1 MDADFAPPDL
11 DRRPLGTLARRS
23 DRAGLARLAGHA
35 GTLAGTGA
43 LVLMTAGRP
52 LLLVPAM
59 ALHGAALAFL
69 FAPLHETIH
78 RTAFRGRWLND
89 TVAFVCGLVVLL
101 PPDYFRAFH
110 FAHHRFTQ
118 DPARDPELASGA
130 MLTDGSHPLAESHH
144 QLSKLVVRFTKRLG
158 AKRLDLTTSGGRPSS
173 RAAFLLHLTGL
184 PYWAFQA
191 RLLLRHAWGRADA
204 PFLTAAVGQRVIGEA
219 RLVLAIYAGLATA
232 SLAFGSPLALLLWV
246 GPALL
251 GHPWLRAFLA
261 AEHML
266 CPLVPEMAQ
275 NTRTTLASRLVRY
288 YGWNMSF
295 HAEHHLA
302 PALPFHA
309 LPAAHALLRP
319 RLAVVAPGYPAVLR
333 QIWAASA
340 HAGGAPVAVRKRG

>member
-1 MDADFAPPDL
+1 MDADFIPPDF
-11 DRRPLGTLARRS
+11 DRRPLTTLARRS
-23 DRAGLARLAGHA
+23 NRAGLYRLAGHA

-43 LVLMTAGRP
+43 LVLLTVGRP
-52 LLLVPAM
+52 LLLIPAM
-59 ALHGAALAFL
+59 ALHGAVLVFL
-69 FAPLHETIH
+69 FAPLHEAIH
-78 RTAFRGRWLND
+78 RTAFRSRLQND
-89 TVAFVCGLVVLL
+89 AVAFLCGLVVLL

-110 FAHHRFTQ
+110 FAHHRYTQ
-118 DPARDPELASGA
+118 DLARDPELAG
-130 MLTDGSHPLAESHH
+130 
-144 QLSKLVVRFTKRLG
+144 
-158 AKRLDLTTSGGRPSS
+158 GGRPST

-184 PYWAFQA
+184 PFWAFQA

-204 PFLTAAVGQRVIGEA
+204 PFLTAAVGQRVIREA
-219 RLVLAIYAGLATA
+219 RLVLAIYAGLAA
-232 SLAFGSPLALLLWV
+232 VSLAFGSPLALLLWV
-246 GPALL
+246 GPALM
-251 GHPWLRAFLA
+251 GQPWLRAFLA

-319 RLAVVAPGYPAVLR
+319 RLAVVAPGYAAVVR
-333 QIWAASA
+333 QIWAAN
-340 HAGGAPVAVRKRG
+340 APARGQPVTMRERG